1 MPMYGHHMA
10 PTNHQTTPHPSD
22 ALYIHAA
29 TCLDTLPSIWVLM
42 VNCGGAWWCQE
53 LIGCP
58 CRNTSKTKFCSC
70 PCTDTT
76 WPPRNHQTTPYP
88 SDALCMHDATC
99 LDTLPSV
106 LVFMLACG
114 GTLWCQELMGC
125 PGKNTSKI
133 KFCSCPH
140 VRTLYGPRAPP
151 NKPRPFQ
158 YALHACCNVCRQAT
172 TGHMYQKLTS
182 VNR

>member
-76 WPPRNHQTTPYP
+76 WPPRITKQPHILLMHSACMMQSVWILYQVFWCSWWPVGEHGGAKSSWGVRVRRRAKSIFAHVHMSGHYMALEHHQTSPDP
-88 SDALCMHDATC
+88 SNTLYMHAATC
-99 LDTLPSV
+99 LD
-106 LVFMLACG
+106 
-114 GTLWCQELMGC
+114 
-125 PGKNTSKI
+125 
-133 KFCSCPH
+133 
-140 VRTLYGPRAPP
+140 
-151 NKPRPFQ
+151 
-158 YALHACCNVCRQAT
+158 ALS
-172 TGHMYQKLTS
+172 GL
-182 VNR
+182 